1 MSSSNPEGN
10 TKVSPFRGDLEGLIA
25 QTPQPPYYAVIFTSV
40 RTGVE
45 EGYGDM
51 AVEMV
56 ELARQQEG
64 FLGVESARNNV
75 GITVSYWQSAEAIKN
90 WKANAR
96 HLFAQ
101 QQGRDKWYL
110 NYKVRICRV
119 EHDYA
124 F

>member
-1 MSSSNPEGN
+1 MNSDNSEGN
-10 TKVSPFRGDLEGLIA
+10 SKVSPFRGDLEGLIA

-40 RTGVE
+40 RTPGD

-51 AVEMV
+51 AVEME
-56 ELARQQEG
+56 ELARKQEG
-64 FLGVESARNNV
+64 FLGVESARNEI
-75 GITVSYWQSAEAIKN
+75 GITVSYWQSVEAIKK

-101 QQGRDKWYL
+101 QQGRDKWYQ
-110 NYKVRICRV
+110 NYKVRICLV
-119 EHDYA
+119 EYDYS